1 VPPSTVLIIGD
12 NADSAG
18 VWGDALRYR
27 GIESIHL
34 RYEVQTPNLSLP
46 DHFDLILIDSHTADN
61 TALVLCADVRARSDK
76 PILLLIHENGEQF
89 QIKAYAV
96 GVDECI
102 VAPMSVLVFLAKIH
116 VWLRRGAVAHSVSEE
131 ISESGFRLNL
141 KTRRVFLPDGRA
153 VKLSSQECR
162 LLHLFLANPGRI
174 LQTDLLV
181 NRIWSHDTPGDKN
194 LLLNL
199 IYRLRQK
206 LDPRSSPGMHI
217 QRIPGEGYR
226 WKSTRA
232 EDYHSSF

>member
-1 VPPSTVLIIGD
+1 
-12 NADSAG
+12 
-18 VWGDALRYR
+18 
-27 GIESIHL
+27 
-34 RYEVQTPNLSLP
+34 
-46 DHFDLILIDSHTADN
+46 
-61 TALVLCADVRARSDK
+61 
-76 PILLLIHENGEQF
+76 
-89 QIKAYAV
+89 
-96 GVDECI
+96 
-102 VAPMSVLVFLAKIH
+102 
-116 VWLRRGAVAHSVSEE
+116 
-131 ISESGFRLNL
+131 
-141 KTRRVFLPDGRA
+141 
-153 VKLSSQECR
+153 
-162 LLHLFLANPGRI
+162 